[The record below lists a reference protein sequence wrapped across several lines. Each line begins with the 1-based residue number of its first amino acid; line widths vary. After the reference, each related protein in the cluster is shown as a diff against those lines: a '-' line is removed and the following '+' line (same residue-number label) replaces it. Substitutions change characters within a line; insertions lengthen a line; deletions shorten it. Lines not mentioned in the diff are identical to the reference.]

1 MSHSSSSGQRLTA
14 ACRLG
19 IYGAVATLAGIF
31 LSGPLAVAL
40 VQATHPQPAWTDA
53 ATFARSFHAIQIL
66 PYPGGIVLVAGLLL
80 LVSALA
86 AQAAPSK
93 VPQATVG
100 LMFAAVFAA
109 MIFLNYIVQT
119 CYVPVLARDFD
130 PNDGPLVA
138 ALSMANPTSLAWAVE
153 LWGWGFLGV
162 ATMLLAPVFHRS
174 GVEGAAR
181 WTFVANGPL
190 SVAGAVAT
198 ALVPGWAM
206 TLTGLVLFGLW
217 NALLAAMAVL
227 ALLAF
232 RQRRA
237 G

>member
-1 MSHSSSSGQRLTA
+1 MTHSSSSGQRLTA

-19 IYGAVATLAGIF
+19 FFGAVATLAGIV
-31 LSGPLAVAL
+31 LSGPLAVVL
-40 VQATHPQPAWTDA
+40 VEVTHPQPAWTDA

-80 LVSALA
+80 LVSAVAALA
-86 AQAAPSK
+86 GPSK
-93 VPQATVG
+93 APLATVG
-100 LMFAAVFAA
+100 LLFAAVFAA
-109 MIFLNYIVQT
+109 MIFLNYVVQS
-119 CYVPVLARDFD
+119 CYVPVLARDFAPD
-130 PNDGPLVA
+130 DGPLVA

-162 ATMLLAPVFHRS
+162 ATMLLAPVFHGS
-174 GVEGAAR
+174 GVDRAAR
-181 WTFVANGPL
+181 WTFAANGPV
-190 SVAGAVAT
+190 SIAGAVAT
-198 ALVPGWAM
+198 ALAPGWAM
-206 TLTGLVLFGLW
+206 TLTGLALFALW

-232 RQRRA
+232 RRRL